1 MRFLA
6 LSPRAEAY
14 YLKLEER
21 RLNPHHHV
29 CKIVALSDIYTPEAV
44 ARAMEDAFVYEAFS
58 SDYIAHLVEQRAR
71 CTPEANALHLTRRGD
86 LLDVSL
92 APPDLSIY
100 STPAQPPSPDT
111 EEELYHG

>member
-1 MRFLA
+1 MNSFLPATPDATIGSKTLKTPITPSPCWSNAKSRDHKVFMRFLA

-29 CKIVALSDIYTPEAV
+29 RKIVALSDIYTPEAV

-58 SDYIAHLVEQRAR
+58 SD
-71 CTPEANALHLTRRGD
+71 
-86 LLDVSL
+86 
-92 APPDLSIY
+92 
-100 STPAQPPSPDT
+100 
-111 EEELYHG
+111 